1 MTNHLQDKF
10 LLYLNSSLAM
20 ENAALERVQRRV
32 QQTILEDARQQLQ
45 NHLEE
50 TKQHQYR
57 LSQLITK
64 LGGSPTQEKGQL
76 PIAMPP
82 DSVRNVMHP
91 SMTSAE
97 QELMQ
102 SVEDTI
108 VESAEVTGYNL
119 LIQMAGKMND
129 MTDAI
134 PPLRQSLQEE
144 EKMFTWL
151 RANAPAMFAKLW
163 PEIEDSS
170 TTTTMRSS
178 SYSADKEQ
186 ISKTNTTSTVATE
199 NITPEV
205 FDSSTYDSMT
215 EIKKSATLNESETN
229 KVFLDTEKK
238 EPIRPEMT
246 NIKPKNKNNTKV
258 SSATTYTAVNPTM
271 EWRASTLKQSREREN
286 IQSTDN
292 KKTKAKQK

>member
-1 MTNHLQDKF
+1 
-10 LLYLNSSLAM
+10 M

-50 TKQHQYR
+50 TKQHQDR
-57 LSQLITK
+57 LRQLITK

-82 DSVRNVMHP
+82 EFIGNIIHS

-134 PPLRQSLQEE
+134 LSLRQSLQEE
-144 EKMFTWL
+144 EKMFIWL

-163 PEIEDSS
+163 PQIEESLSSSS
-170 TTTTMRSS
+170 TTTSS
-178 SYSADKEQ
+178 SSADKEQ
-186 ISKTNTTSTVATE
+186 TSKTNTTTNAAATE
-199 NITPEV
+199 SIPPEV
-205 FDSSTYDSMT
+205 FDSSIYDSMT
-215 EIKKSATLNESETN
+215 EIKRSATMNESEAK

-238 EPIRPEMT
+238 EPIQTEMT
-246 NIKPKNKNNTKV
+246 NIGPKNKNNTSV
-258 SSATTYTAVNPTM
+258 SNATASTTAVNPTM
-271 EWRASTLKQSREREN
+271 EWRASALKQSREKEKEESVADKKR
-286 IQSTDN
+286 QRQN
-292 KKTKAKQK
+292 KNKL

>member
-1 MTNHLQDKF
+1 
-10 LLYLNSSLAM
+10 
-20 ENAALERVQRRV
+20 
-32 QQTILEDARQQLQ
+32 
-45 NHLEE
+45 
-50 TKQHQYR
+50 
-57 LSQLITK
+57 
-64 LGGSPTQEKGQL
+64 
-76 PIAMPP
+76 
-82 DSVRNVMHP
+82 
-91 SMTSAE
+91 
-97 QELMQ
+97 
-102 SVEDTI
+102 
-108 VESAEVTGYNL
+108 
-119 LIQMAGKMND
+119 

-134 PPLRQSLQEE
+134 LSLRQSLQEE

-163 PEIEDSS
+163 PQIEDSS
-170 TTTTMRSS
+170 PTTTAMRSS

-215 EIKKSATLNESETN
+215 EIKKSATMNESETN

-238 EPIRPEMT
+238 QPIRPEMT

>member
-1 MTNHLQDKF
+1 
-10 LLYLNSSLAM
+10 M

-50 TKQHQYR
+50 TKQHQDR
-57 LSQLITK
+57 LRQLITK
-64 LGGSPTQEKGQL
+64 LGGSPIQEKGQL

-82 DSVRNVMHP
+82 EFIGNIIYS

-108 VESAEVTGYNL
+108 VEGAEVIGYNL

-134 PPLRQSLQEE
+134 LSLRQSLQEE

-163 PEIEDSS
+163 PQIEESLSSSS
-170 TTTTMRSS
+170 TTTSS
-178 SYSADKEQ
+178 SSADKEQ
-186 ISKTNTTSTVATE
+186 TSKTNTTTNAAATE
-199 NITPEV
+199 SIPPEV
-205 FDSSTYDSMT
+205 FDSSIYDSMT
-215 EIKKSATLNESETN
+215 EIKRSATMNESEAK

-238 EPIRPEMT
+238 EPIQTEMT
-246 NIKPKNKNNTKV
+246 NIGPKNKNNTSV
-258 SSATTYTAVNPTM
+258 SNATASTTAVNPTM
-271 EWRASTLKQSREREN
+271 EWRASALKQSREKEKEESVADKKR
-286 IQSTDN
+286 QRQN
-292 KKTKAKQK
+292 KNKL